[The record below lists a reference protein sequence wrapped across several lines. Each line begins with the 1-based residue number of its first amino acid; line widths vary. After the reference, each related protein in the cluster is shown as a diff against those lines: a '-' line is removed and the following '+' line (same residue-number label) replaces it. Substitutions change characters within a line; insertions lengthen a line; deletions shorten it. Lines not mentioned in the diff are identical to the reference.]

1 MPQGIFLPGRIGIVS
16 RASTLTYEA
25 VDQTTRNGLGQSTCV
40 GVGADPVV
48 GASVVQCLA
57 QFMRDEQTE
66 GIILIGEVGGTSE
79 ERAAEYLSSLTDR
92 KPVVAY
98 IAGQTVPEGRRMGHA
113 GTIIHY
119 GTGTAESKI
128 GALQAAG
135 VTVVSSPIDI
145 GRTMADQLSS

>member
-1 MPQGIFLPGRIGIVS
+1 
-16 RASTLTYEA
+16 
-25 VDQTTRNGLGQSTCV
+25 
-40 GVGADPVV
+40 
-48 GASVVQCLA
+48 
-57 QFMRDEQTE
+57 MRDEQTE